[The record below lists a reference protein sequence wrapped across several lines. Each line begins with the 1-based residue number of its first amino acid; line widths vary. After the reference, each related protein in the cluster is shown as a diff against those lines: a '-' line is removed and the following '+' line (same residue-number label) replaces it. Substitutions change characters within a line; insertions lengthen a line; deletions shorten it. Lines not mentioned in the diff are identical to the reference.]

1 MSLPNEESPGDNRG
15 PSEENEHP
23 PNENQYIACGKRTP
37 AEVVTH
43 QAVTR

>member
-23 PNENQYIACGKRTP
+23 PNEDNSTSDTSPRARAGIPPRW
-37 AEVVTH
+37 
-43 QAVTR
+43 